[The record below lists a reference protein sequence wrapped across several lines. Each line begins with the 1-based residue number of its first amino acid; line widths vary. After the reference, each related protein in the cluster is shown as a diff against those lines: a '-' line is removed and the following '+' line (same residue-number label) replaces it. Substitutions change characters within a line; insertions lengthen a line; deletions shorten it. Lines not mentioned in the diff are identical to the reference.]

1 MQKCKYNNNTY
12 LLIIS
17 IIIKISYYK
26 QNVFF
31 FLFLLLSLL
40 LQVASKYNIFIL
52 GYCLTSFIIIDRGKP
67 NVHQLIFPFHY

>member
-31 FLFLLLSLL
+31 FLLLSLL
-40 LQVASKYNIFIL
+40 LQVASKYSIFIL

-67 NVHQLIFPFHY
+67 KVHQVIFPFHY

>member
-26 QNVFF
+26 QNVF
-31 FLFLLLSLL
+31 LLLSLL
-40 LQVASKYNIFIL
+40 LQVASKFNIFIKV
-52 GYCLTSFIIIDRGKP
+52 Y
-67 NVHQLIFPFHY
+67 